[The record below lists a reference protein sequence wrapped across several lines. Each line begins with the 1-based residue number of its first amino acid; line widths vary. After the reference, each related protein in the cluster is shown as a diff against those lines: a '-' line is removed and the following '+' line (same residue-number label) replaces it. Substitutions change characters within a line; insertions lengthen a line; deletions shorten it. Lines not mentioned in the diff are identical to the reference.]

1 MNHLN
6 VLDRMGSYSLRL
18 PTNLVEALM
27 ARAQARNDAAARAG
41 DPMRVTWADCVRVA
55 LTQSLQHDPAASIT
69 PRGRTAAPKP
79 TTTDASLAAIN
90 AVGLAN
96 WKKRQAS
103 KAARKTGQASM
114 HASTAGVWL

>member
-69 PRGRTAAPKP
+69 PRGRAAAPKP
-79 TTTDASLAAIN
+79 TTTAANLAAIN
-90 AVGLAN
+90 AEG
-96 WKKRQAS
+96 KKRWQARMKR
-103 KAARKTGQASM
+103 KAAKQPSTSM
-114 HASTAGVWL
+114 QASTARVWL